1 MDFDL
6 KSVWNVDIN
15 GHHRSVR
22 REFVVED
29 NYGVGEIVSH
39 GPWMPTLS

>member
-1 MDFDL
+1 MEC
-6 KSVWNVDIN
+6 
-15 GHHRSVR
+15 GHQWTTGALGGNLTVTV
-22 REFVVED
+22 VVED